1 MAGGGHAGSLSGAM
15 GVLGG
20 CVPLSSI
27 PIPSVTAHR
36 REVIPQACPTS
47 PAPLPTQGHPRQG
60 RASAHPSLQAGR
72 SPPTFTMAP
81 GRGRGDEMQPHPP
94 AVPPHPAQ
102 PLLPENAWKN
112 SGVRGQGPPQG
123 RAFIPRAQNGEGAGP
138 RFVSGDE
145 RRGASPAPSPAR
157 GGSGA
162 ARGPPGSPGR
172 ISAGLEAPGTSTPPT
187 RSHGRGGGTAS
198 RAILGLLTA
207 PPSQPPI
214 HPSSARR
221 NSLLFREQ
229 PPSNATSLGRAPGRG
244 HLPPLPLLETPRAAE
259 WDPRAA
265 VGGAQAATDHS
276 PSRCAAPA
284 LGVPEPPQ

>member
-1 MAGGGHAGSLSGAM
+1 MSSSQRDPQDHPGWALTWASAGLEGVGVFGGDTSPWGARFGWGGHAGSLSGAM

-112 SGVRGQGPPQG
+112 SGVRGQAPPRVGHSFPAHRTGREPGPALSPEMKGEGPARPPPQPG
-123 RAFIPRAQNGEGAGP
+123 
-138 RFVSGDE
+138 
-145 RRGASPAPSPAR
+145 
-157 GGSGA
+157 GA
-162 ARGPPGSPGR
+162 AGPPGGHR
-172 ISAGLEAPGTSTPPT
+172 G
-187 RSHGRGGGTAS
+187 HRGG
-198 RAILGLLTA
+198 L
-207 PPSQPPI
+207 
-214 HPSSARR
+214 
-221 NSLLFREQ
+221 
-229 PPSNATSLGRAPGRG
+229 
-244 HLPPLPLLETPRAAE
+244 
-259 WDPRAA
+259 
-265 VGGAQAATDHS
+265 
-276 PSRCAAPA
+276 
-284 LGVPEPPQ
+284 VPD